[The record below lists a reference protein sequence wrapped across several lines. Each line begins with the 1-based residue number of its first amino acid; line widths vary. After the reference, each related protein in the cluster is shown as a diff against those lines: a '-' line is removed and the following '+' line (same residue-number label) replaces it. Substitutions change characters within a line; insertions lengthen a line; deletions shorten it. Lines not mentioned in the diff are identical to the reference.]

1 MIPLASIRL
10 IISILTELRLIPKC
24 KIIPVLDMTVLEDEL
39 VQLNN
44 INMQQ
49 NVLLTGLQRDYD
61 YIEKQY
67 QTIVLLEQE
76 RKELIQNQATQIN
89 IYEKETEIANDELNA
104 LQDEITTATDLS
116 KRLKEALI
124 KWTS

>member
-1 MIPLASIRL
+1 
-10 IISILTELRLIPKC
+10 
-24 KIIPVLDMTVLEDEL
+24 MTVLEDEL